1 MSSRLRNI
9 YKLMK
14 YRCAQPKYD
23 KYQYY
28 GERGIKVCPE
38 WADSFDAFEGWALEH
53 GYKEGLTLDRIDNNG
68 NYSPDNCRW
77 VTIKEQANNR
87 SSNHFITYNGETKT
101 LQQWAET
108 LGMTAS
114 GLENRFRTGWDLDRV
129 FTEERHETRYE
140 TNLTFNGKTQRA
152 YEWAKELGIKKNTI
166 YNRLKKYKWSVEKT
180 LSTPVKGGSHND

>member
-1 MSSRLRNI
+1 
-9 YKLMK
+9 MK

-28 GERGIKVCPE
+28 GERGIEVCPE

-68 NYSPDNCRW
+68 NYCPDNCRW
-77 VTIKEQANNR
+77 VTMKEQANNR

-101 LQQWAET
+101 IQQWVEET
-108 LGMTAS
+108 GVTYSAIKQRLKS
-114 GLENRFRTGWDLDRV
+114 GWDVERV
-129 FTEERHETRYE
+129 LTEPNHK
-140 TNLTFNGKTQRA
+140 TNHKTELTFNGKTQRVF
-152 YEWAKELGIKKNTI
+152 EWAKELGINKNTI
-166 YNRLKKYKWSVEKT
+166 NNRLHKYRWTVEKT